1 MYLPAHFAE
10 TRPDVLQDFMRA
22 HPLAT
27 VVIHGR
33 SGLAADPVPLIH
45 SADPPPRGRLRGH
58 VARANPLWREAGDGI
73 DALVLFQGP
82 GAYVSPNWYPSKREH
97 HKAVPTWNYATV
109 QAWGRLRAVDDR
121 AWLHGLLRDLTSV
134 HEGGFREPWRL
145 EEAPPDYLDRMLAAV
160 VGIEIEVTELAGKWK
175 LSQNQPPA
183 NRAGVLTG
191 LETAGHPD
199 ALAMAAMMRRR
210 EAQG

>member
-1 MYLPAHFAE
+1 M
-10 TRPDVLQDFMRA
+10 
-22 HPLAT
+22 
-27 VVIHGR
+27 
-33 SGLAADPVPLIH
+33 
-45 SADPPPRGRLRGH
+45 
-58 VARANPLWREAGDGI
+58 
-73 DALVLFQGP
+73 
-82 GAYVSPNWYPSKREH
+82 
-97 HKAVPTWNYATV
+97 
-109 QAWGRLRAVDDR
+109 DDR